1 MSRKGIITVTLNP
14 SVDVTLWL
22 DGMHPDKAN
31 RVLRETREVG
41 GKGINV
47 SRVVRAFGLES
58 LCVTVAGE
66 DNSRELVS
74 FLEADGLHYELVPA
88 EGAVRENLTLRTE
101 GQTIKINRKGPAL
114 SDMMFNALMALIR
127 SRLHPGDIVVFAG
140 SLPENVA
147 LQDYVELILA
157 VRNAGALVALD
168 SDLLSLEDYARIRP
182 WAIKPNIHELR
193 NIVPVDGTTITDVA
207 AAALRLRE
215 VGVENVLVSLGGN
228 GLLSVSRKACC
239 VLWFRRWRS
248 NPPSAQAT
256 ACWAASW
263 SAPSRRCRIRSGY
276 VWRRPAVPLR

>member
-88 EGAVRENLTLRTE
+88 EGAVRENLTLRTD
-101 GQTIKINRKGPAL
+101 GQTI
-114 SDMMFNALMALIR
+114 R
-127 SRLHPGDIVVFAG
+127 STGRV
-140 SLPENVA
+140 
-147 LQDYVELILA
+147 
-157 VRNAGALVALD
+157 
-168 SDLLSLEDYARIRP
+168 
-182 WAIKPNIHELR
+182 
-193 NIVPVDGTTITDVA
+193 
-207 AAALRLRE
+207 
-215 VGVENVLVSLGGN
+215 
-228 GLLSVSRKACC
+228 
-239 VLWFRRWRS
+239 
-248 NPPSAQAT
+248 
-256 ACWAASW
+256 
-263 SAPSRRCRIRSGY
+263 RRCRI
-276 VWRRPAVPLR
+276 